1 MSLLRMIHKIFQT
14 GFVTEDPISANRS
27 DAEMKPIDYR
37 GEELR
42 RRIREILGGS
52 LHIRHLDSGSCN
64 GCDWEIAALLNP
76 IYDIQRFGIDF
87 VASPRHADMILATG
101 GITRNLAE
109 AVEKTWEATPNPKIL
124 LAVGDCA
131 INGGVFGET
140 YAHFGG
146 INKLLPVCVSVPG
159 CPPRPQ
165 ALIDGIL
172 LALDR
177 LESIQKPKS
186 LHYSR

>member
-14 GFVTEDPISANRS
+14 GFVTEDPILANRS

-131 INGGVFGET
+131 IYGGVFGET

-146 INKLLPVCVSVPG
+146 INKLLPVCVSIPG

>member
-1 MSLLRMIHKIFQT
+1 MSLLSMFYKILRT
-14 GFVTEDPISANRS
+14 GVVTEDSIGANHS
-27 DAEMKPIDYR
+27 SPPDKNNLTPVDYR

-42 RRIREILGGS
+42 RRIREVLGGS

-64 GCDWEIAALLNP
+64 GCDWELTTLLNP
-76 IYDIQRFGIDF
+76 IYDIQRLGIDF
-87 VASPRHADMILATG
+87 VASPRHADMIIATG

-109 AVEKTWEATPNPKIL
+109 AVEMTWEATPSPKML

-131 INGGVFGET
+131 HNGGVFGES

-146 INKLLPVCVSVPG
+146 IHKLLPVCVAIPG

-165 ALIDGIL
+165 MLIDGIL

-177 LESIQKPKS
+177 LEQ
-186 LHYSR
+186 Y

>member
-1 MSLLRMIHKIFQT
+1 MSLLRMFHIMFRT
-14 GFVTEDPISANRS
+14 GIVTEDHISTNS
-27 DAEMKPIDYR
+27 SSIPETNTQTPMDYR
-37 GEELR
+37 SEELR
-42 RRIREILGGS
+42 RRIREVLGGS

-87 VASPRHADMILATG
+87 VASPRHADMLIATG

-109 AVEKTWEATPNPKIL
+109 AVEKTWSATPHPKMLI
-124 LAVGDCA
+124 AIGDCA
-131 INGGVFGET
+131 IHGGVFGES

-146 INKLLPVCVSVPG
+146 IDKLLPVCVSVPG

-165 ALIDGIL
+165 VLIDAIL

-177 LESIQKPKS
+177 LDSTIG
-186 LHYSR
+186 

>member
-1 MSLLRMIHKIFQT
+1 MSFLRMLHKMVRT
-14 GFVTEDPISANRS
+14 GIVTDNNTSVNRFDVGMTPINYRS
-27 DAEMKPIDYR
+27 
-37 GEELR
+37 EELAHQ
-42 RRIREILGGS
+42 IRDVLGGS

-87 VASPRHADMILATG
+87 VASPRHADMIIATG

-109 AVEKTWEATPNPKIL
+109 AVEKTWEATPNPKML

-146 INKLLPVCVSVPG
+146 IHKLLPVCVTVPG

-172 LALDR
+172 LAIGQFR
-177 LESIQKPKS
+177 VYKK
-186 LHYSR
+186 R